1 GVATVFAD
9 LTTPRGTQQALG
21 VPFPTAT
28 VFMARARVE
37 AHPEIARHLA
47 VAFVR
52 ALDYIHAHTA
62 EEIAAIVPKEVRGK
76 DEAAY
81 LAALRESLPMFAGD
95 GRMPADGAAFE
106 LSAMRKFD
114 AKYEPVIVERT
125 YTNAIVEDAL
135 ARVHATSA
143 ARDPR

>member
-1 GVATVFAD
+1 MTTASADGRLNFGALVPLESKPAGCFDASVAGATI
-9 LTTPRGTQQALG
+9 G
-21 VPFPTAT
+21 PFPTAT

-95 GRMPADGAAFE
+95 GRRLA
-106 LSAMRKFD
+106 LRTH
-114 AKYEPVIVERT
+114 VE
-125 YTNAIVEDAL
+125 
-135 ARVHATSA
+135 
-143 ARDPR
+143 